1 MKQKKMDLRARQTY
15 MLLTNAL
22 FELLREKSFSE
33 ISVTDICEKAMVHRT
48 TFYKHFE
55 DKEHLL
61 RAVISDLQNEFQK
74 HCKEELKGE
83 YTHKEYYLYLFKKV
97 LEYISENKI
106 LISKTL
112 FDKTNNYIEEVC
124 CTAIATQLKEHFKM
138 REKNHCV
145 KFKIPHSILA
155 TYYTSASISLA
166 DWWLKNDMSI
176 PIDDMV
182 KYLNTIVS
190 GNIVE
195 NI

>member
-1 MKQKKMDLRARQTY
+1 MKQKNMDLRARQTY

-22 FELLREKSFSE
+22 SELLREKSFSE

-61 RAVISDLQNEFQK
+61 RAIITDLQQEFLN

-97 LEYISENKI
+97 LEYISENRI

-112 FDKTNNYIEEVC
+112 FDKTNSYVEEVC
-124 CTAIATQLKEHFKM
+124 CTAIAAQLKEHFKM
-138 REKNHCV
+138 REKNHGV
-145 KFKIPHSILA
+145 KFKIPHAILA

-176 PIDDMV
+176 SIDDMV
-182 KYLNTIVS
+182 QYLDIIVS

-195 NI
+195 KI